1 MVLRVAGI
9 AMLLFS
15 VYIIW
20 YSVSGERPRSFWTIE
35 RLPENSVYLLP
46 GLWLDQDTKAV
57 QLSDF
62 AGKVSVVTF
71 VFVNCQFTCPYLVG
85 ELKKVEGG
93 LPDPDN
99 PDLQFVIFLFDDIRN
114 DPAAMR
120 DFMKRYEITRKN
132 WRILTGSPEDLQ
144 ILTDEMDLQYKV
156 IDEAKRSYLHTNYAA
171 VIGKDGMVVKTDR
184 GFQAEESEIVD
195 AILEA
200 LSAEEP
206 EE

>member
-1 MVLRVAGI
+1 MVLRITGI

-15 VYIIW
+15 MYIIW
-20 YSVSGERPRSFWTIE
+20 YSVSGDRPRNFWTIE

-46 GLWLDQDTKAV
+46 GNWQDQDNNSLV
-57 QLSDF
+57 LSDF

-85 ELKKVEGG
+85 ELKKVESG
-93 LPDPDN
+93 LPDPDD
-99 PDLQFVIFLFDDIRN
+99 PDLQFLIFLFDDIRG
-114 DPAAMR
+114 DQEAMQ
-120 DFMKRYEITRKN
+120 DFLQRYEITRPN
-132 WRILTGSPEDLQ
+132 WRILTGSPEDLN

-156 IDEAKRSYLHTNYAA
+156 IDEEKRAYLHTNFAA

-184 GFQAEESEIVD
+184 GFQAEESELVD

-200 LSAEEP
+200 LKVEGDE
-206 EE
+206 